1 MSTRGTFSA
10 QIRPTQPCRRSFL
23 GNPQMR
29 ASGAKGEAR
38 NTNVP
43 EVVSRPSRA
52 VSLSG
57 GRMHGPQAGSS
68 LQGLC
73 LDRTAGDGEDTTMRT
88 RINKTNEHRRCC
100 EPARPYGAL
109 DQPMFPPRKGS
120 RAIVTSHASQ
130 RTQPAFVQYL
140 REAAPCQRDPPAL
153 SNRRLGAKKRSVQVT
168 QGGYARVLDKVA
180 VVEIGNKVRI
190 TLQSCVLHP
199 LFENEKYKEDG
210 WKKSK
215 TEQELAWKR
224 SA

>member
-10 QIRPTQPCRRSFL
+10 QIRPTQPCRRSFF

-43 EVVSRPSRA
+43 ELVSRPSRA

-109 DQPMFPPRKGS
+109 DQPRFPPRKGS
-120 RAIVTSHASQ
+120 RPSCVPANTTRFCPIFAGSCTLPTRPTGAFQSTSRRSTKKRAS
-130 RTQPAFVQYL
+130 Y
-140 REAAPCQRDPPAL
+140 
-153 SNRRLGAKKRSVQVT
+153 SRRLCSGP
-168 QGGYARVLDKVA
+168 G
-180 VVEIGNKVRI
+180 
-190 TLQSCVLHP
+190 QSGSGR
-199 LFENEKYKEDG
+199 NR
-210 WKKSK
+210 
-215 TEQELAWKR
+215 Q
-224 SA
+224 